1 MLYFISSCNKQY
13 QMGIWTRPL
22 FVTSPDIVVRTA
34 DIPEPTLTLLKAQIP
49 YGDIFLQESFTLQ
62 NLMDSIHDM
71 AKIWGYLDVSL
82 LTAWVKFM
90 KFIRSQNR
98 DTPIIQFHFFCR
110 DEDIPFYFECRQ
122 DGSCWFFQYSPE
134 QFLEYFSQKE
144 YYPVEYNAE
153 PDDDN
158 DKEPDEGENVVEEE
172 NHTEPNNEEEYEIVL
187 NLQVY
192 TEMYKY
198 IYPENSCPD
207 GRSNNMEDI
216 IKLRSRN
223 IWNLI

>member
-1 MLYFISSCNKQY
+1 
-13 QMGIWTRPL
+13 MGIWTRPL

-90 KFIRSQNR
+90 KFIRSQNP
-98 DTPIIQFHFFCR
+98 DAPIIQFHFFCR

-122 DGSCWFFQYSPE
+122 DGSCWFFQYSPK
-134 QFLEYFSQKE
+134 QFLEHFSQKE
-144 YYPVEYNAE
+144 YYPVEDVAE

-158 DKEPDEGENVVEEE
+158 DEEPDEVENVVEEE
-172 NHTEPNNEEEYEIVL
+172 NHTEPNNEEEYEIVF
-187 NLQVY
+187 NLQAY
-192 TEMYKY
+192 AEKYKY
-198 IYPENSCPD
+198 IYPEQSCPE

-216 IKLRSRN
+216 IKLRSGN

>member
-1 MLYFISSCNKQY
+1 
-13 QMGIWTRPL
+13 MGIWTRPL

-82 LTAWVKFM
+82 LSAWVKIM

-98 DTPIIQFHFFCR
+98 DAPIIQFHFFCR

-122 DGSCWFFQYSPE
+122 DGSCWFFQYSPK
-134 QFLEYFSQKE
+134 QFLEHFSQKE
-144 YYPVEYNAE
+144 YYPVEYDAE
-153 PDDDN
+153 PDD
-158 DKEPDEGENVVEEE
+158 DKEPDEGENVVEHIKLEEE
-172 NHTEPNNEEEYEIVL
+172 NHTEHNNEEEYDIVF

-198 IYPENSCPD
+198 IYPENSCPE

>member
-1 MLYFISSCNKQY
+1 
-13 QMGIWTRPL
+13 MGIWTRPL

-34 DIPEPTLTLLKAQIP
+34 DIPEPTLTLLKAQVP
-49 YGDIFLQESFTLQ
+49 YGDIFLHESFTLQ

-90 KFIRSQNR
+90 KFIRSQNP
-98 DTPIIQFHFFCR
+98 DAPIIQFHFFCR

-122 DGSCWFFQYSPE
+122 DGSCWFFQYSPK
-134 QFLEYFSQKE
+134 QFLEHFSQKE
-144 YYPVEYNAE
+144 YYPVENVAE
-153 PDDDN
+153 LSDD
-158 DKEPDEGENVVEEE
+158 EE
-172 NHTEPNNEEEYEIVL
+172 NEVEHAEVEEEYEIVF
-187 NLQVY
+187 NLQAY
-192 TEMYKY
+192 TENYKY
-198 IYPENSCPD
+198 IYPEQSCPE

>member
-1 MLYFISSCNKQY
+1 
-13 QMGIWTRPL
+13 MGIWTRPL

-34 DIPEPTLTLLKAQIP
+34 DIPEPTLTLLKDQIP

-71 AKIWGYLDVSL
+71 AKIWGYFDVSL

-90 KFIRSQNR
+90 KFIRSKNP
-98 DTPIIQFHFFCR
+98 DAPIIQFHFFCR

-134 QFLEYFSQKE
+134 QFLEHFSQKE
-144 YYPVEYNAE
+144 YYPNVDEGNDTEPDDEEPTPEPTPE
-153 PDDDN
+153 PDDD
-158 DKEPDEGENVVEEE
+158 EEE
-172 NHTEPNNEEEYEIVL
+172 NHIEPEAAEEYEIVF
-187 NLQVY
+187 NLQAY
-192 TEMYKY
+192 TEKYKY
-198 IYPENSCPD
+198 IFPEISCPE

>member
-1 MLYFISSCNKQY
+1 
-13 QMGIWTRPL
+13 MGIWTRPL

-49 YGDIFLQESFTLQ
+49 YGDIFLEESFTLQ

-98 DTPIIQFHFFCR
+98 DAPVIQFHFLCR

-144 YYPVEYNAE
+144 YYPAVEDTTE
-153 PDDDN
+153 SDDDN
-158 DKEPDEGENVVEEE
+158 DEEFDELENVVEEE

-198 IYPENSCPD
+198 IYPENSCPE

-223 IWNLI
+223 IWNLV

>member
-1 MLYFISSCNKQY
+1 
-13 QMGIWTRPL
+13 MGIWSRPL

-90 KFIRSQNR
+90 NFIRSQNP
-98 DTPIIQFHFFCR
+98 DAPIIQFHFFCR

-122 DGSCWFFQYSPE
+122 DGSCWFFQYSPK
-134 QFLEYFSQKE
+134 QFLEHFSQKE
-144 YYPVEYNAE
+144 YYPVEYAAE
-153 PDDDN
+153 PDDD
-158 DKEPDEGENVVEEE
+158 KENEVEHAEVEEE
-172 NHTEPNNEEEYEIVL
+172 YDIVL
-187 NLQVY
+187 NLQAY
-192 TEMYKY
+192 AEKYKY
-198 IYPENSCPD
+198 IYPEQSCPE

-216 IKLRSRN
+216 IKLRSGN

>member
-1 MLYFISSCNKQY
+1 
-13 QMGIWTRPL
+13 MGIWTRPL

-34 DIPEPTLTLLKAQIP
+34 DIPEPTLTLLKDQIP

-90 KFIRSQNR
+90 KFIRSQNP
-98 DTPIIQFHFFCR
+98 DAPIIQFHFFCR

-122 DGSCWFFQYSPE
+122 DGSCWFFQYSPK
-134 QFLEYFSQKE
+134 QFLEHFSQKE
-144 YYPVEYNAE
+144 YYPVENVAE
-153 PDDDN
+153 LSDD
-158 DKEPDEGENVVEEE
+158 EE
-172 NHTEPNNEEEYEIVL
+172 NEVEHAEVEEEYEIVF
-187 NLQVY
+187 NLQAY
-192 TEMYKY
+192 AEKYKY
-198 IYPENSCPD
+198 IYPEQSCPE